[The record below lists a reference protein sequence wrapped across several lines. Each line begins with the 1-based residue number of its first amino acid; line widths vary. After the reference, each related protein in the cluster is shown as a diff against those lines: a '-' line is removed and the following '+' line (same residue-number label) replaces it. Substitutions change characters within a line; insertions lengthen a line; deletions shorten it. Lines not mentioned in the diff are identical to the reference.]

1 MRILIFISFL
11 FFSITLNAQKVGCVD
26 TKYILDHIP
35 EYKSAQSKLE
45 QLSAEWQKEIEA
57 KKASI
62 EQMYKNYQA
71 DKILLSQEMRLK
83 KEQEIEKAEKELE
96 ELQEKYFGIDGE
108 LVREREKLVKPIQDK
123 VFSAIKQLAEAKG
136 YTLIIDKAGS
146 TSVLYISSK
155 NEHSN
160 DILKQ
165 LGY

>member
-1 MRILIFISFL
+1 MKRFLFLFSFL
-11 FFSITLNAQKVGCVD
+11 FSVALNAQKVGCVD

-35 EYKSAQSKLE
+35 DYKTAQSKLE
-45 QLSAEWQKEIEA
+45 QLSVEWQKEIEV

-62 EQMYKNYQA
+62 DQMYKNYQA

-83 KEQEIEKAEKELE
+83 KEQEIEKAEKELHA
-96 ELQEKYFGIDGE
+96 LQEKYFGIDGE
-108 LVREREKLVKPIQDK
+108 LFKEREKLVKPIQDK
-123 VFSAIKQLAEAKG
+123 VFNAVKQLAESKG

>member
-1 MRILIFISFL
+1 MKRFLFIFSFL
-11 FFSITLNAQKVGCVD
+11 FSVALNAQKVGCVD

-35 EYKSAQSKLE
+35 DYKTAQTKLE
-45 QLSAEWQKEIEA
+45 QISAEWQKEIEV

-62 EQMYKNYQA
+62 DQMYKNYQA

-83 KEQEIEKAEKELE
+83 KEQEIEKAEKELHD
-96 ELQEKYFGIDGE
+96 LQEKYFGIDGE
-108 LVREREKLVKPIQDK
+108 LFKEREKLVKPIQDK
-123 VFSAIKQLAEAKG
+123 VFNAVKQLAESKG

>member
-1 MRILIFISFL
+1 MRAFLII
-11 FFSITLNAQKVGCVD
+11 FSLLLTVSLSAQKVGCVD

-35 EYKSAQSKLE
+35 DYKSAENKLE
-45 QLSAEWQKEIEA
+45 QMSNEWQKEIEV
-57 KKASI
+57 KKVAI

-83 KEQEIEKAEKELE
+83 KEQEIEQAEKELQD
-96 ELQEKYFGIDGE
+96 LQEKYFGIDGE
-108 LVREREKLVKPIQDK
+108 LIKQREKLVKPIQDK
-123 VFSAIKQLAEAKG
+123 VFAAIKQMAESKG
-136 YTLIIDKAGS
+136 YNLIIDKAGS

>member
-1 MRILIFISFL
+1 MRSLLIIFSLLLSISL
-11 FFSITLNAQKVGCVD
+11 SAQKVGCVD

-35 EYKSAQSKLE
+35 DYKTAQSKLE
-45 QLSAEWQKEIEA
+45 QLSNDWQKEIEG
-57 KKASI
+57 KKTSI

-83 KEQEIEKAEKELE
+83 KEQEIEKAEKDLE

-108 LVREREKLVKPIQDK
+108 LFKEREKLVKPIQDK
-123 VFSAIKQLAEAKG
+123 VFSAIKQLAESKG

-146 TSVLYISSK
+146 TSVLYISTK